1 MSTPVR
7 QIRAG
12 RWRVDACSQ
21 TPSASMCCRQR
32 GRPRA
37 DPSDPRES
45 SVRASSARAVWSS
58 RSTLAAPRR
67 ARTDSASAAP
77 GRRVHTSTCCASRRA
92 TTSNPGSLAVVPGHQ
107 SVRGEHE
114 SSLTSACAPTV
125 PLQCPLC
132 RAPTRRRSRVHRCAP
147 PASSHRSRLKH
158 VGTTP
163 RKAPTSSRRQRGRAL
178 RPLLSPTRCD
188 VESSALQFLQRN
200 SGVPPYYSK

>member
-1 MSTPVR
+1 MIKIVP
-7 QIRAG
+7 G
-12 RWRVDACSQ
+12 RWRVGACSQ
-21 TPSASMCCRQR
+21 TPSASSRQR

-107 SVRGEHE
+107 SVRGKHE

-125 PLQCPLC
+125 PLRRPLC

-147 PASSHRSRLKH
+147 PASSHAQSPETRRYDPSQGSDEFATPERPS
-158 VGTTP
+158 TTP
-163 RKAPTSSRRQRGRAL
+163 TPLPDEVRRRERRA
-178 RPLLSPTRCD
+178 S
-188 VESSALQFLQRN
+188 
-200 SGVPPYYSK
+200 VPPTKQWRAAVF